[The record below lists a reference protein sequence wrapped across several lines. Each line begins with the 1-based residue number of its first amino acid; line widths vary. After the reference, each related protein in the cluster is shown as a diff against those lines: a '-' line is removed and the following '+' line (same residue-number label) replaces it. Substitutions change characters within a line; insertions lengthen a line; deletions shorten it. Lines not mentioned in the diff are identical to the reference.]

1 MKDIEYFEDV
11 TSLQIAPRAF
21 FSANHDEIMAG
32 CTTDVYFV
40 KTRDLLRENGS
51 LDAPVVAEIFS
62 KEAGIFAGLQ
72 EVLALLK
79 DKGVKV
85 YALEEGMPFSPKEVV
100 CRIHG
105 PYGAFGMYETV
116 ILGFLASSSGWAT
129 ASRECVRAANG
140 KPVLCFGA
148 RHVHPAVAPV
158 MERVALVAGGCA
170 GASCILGAKLAG
182 AEPQG
187 TIPHAAVLIVG
198 DTVTTAILY
207 DNILPESETRIILVD
222 TFKDEAEESLLVARA
237 LKKKLDGV
245 RLDTPGERGGVSPA
259 LVEEVR
265 WRLNLEGFSH
275 VRIVASGG
283 LNPERI
289 QLLSQAGADIFGV
302 GSYIAHATPRDMTM
316 DLKVINGK
324 PIAKRGR
331 FPGIE
336 HNPRLRRFL

>member
-1 MKDIEYFEDV
+1 
-11 TSLQIAPRAF
+11 
-21 FSANHDEIMAG
+21 
-32 CTTDVYFV
+32 
-40 KTRDLLRENGS
+40 
-51 LDAPVVAEIFS
+51 
-62 KEAGIFAGLQ
+62 
-72 EVLALLK
+72 
-79 DKGVKV
+79 
-85 YALEEGMPFSPKEVV
+85 MPFSPKEVV

-207 DNILPESETRIILVD
+207 DNVLPESETRIILVD

>member
-116 ILGFLASSSGWAT
+116 ILGFLASSSGWVT

-207 DNILPESETRIILVD
+207 DNVLPESETRIILVD

-336 HNPRLRRFL
+336 HNSRLKRFL

>member
-207 DNILPESETRIILVD
+207 DNILPESEARIILVD

-265 WRLNLEGFSH
+265 WRLNLEGYSH

-316 DLKVINGK
+316 DLKVIKGK

-336 HNPRLRRFL
+336 HNPRLKRFL

>member
-51 LDAPVVAEIFS
+51 LDTPVVAEIFS

-158 MERVALVAGGCA
+158 MERVALVAGGCTL
-170 GASCILGAKLAG
+170 S
-182 AEPQG
+182 
-187 TIPHAAVLIVG
+187 LIH
-198 DTVTTAILY
+198 I
-207 DNILPESETRIILVD
+207 
-222 TFKDEAEESLLVARA
+222 
-237 LKKKLDGV
+237 
-245 RLDTPGERGGVSPA
+245 
-259 LVEEVR
+259 
-265 WRLNLEGFSH
+265 
-275 VRIVASGG
+275 
-283 LNPERI
+283 
-289 QLLSQAGADIFGV
+289 
-302 GSYIAHATPRDMTM
+302 
-316 DLKVINGK
+316 
-324 PIAKRGR
+324 
-331 FPGIE
+331 
-336 HNPRLRRFL
+336 